1 MARHGT
7 YRRKRPPGAL
17 IARWYCPQSHTTFSL
32 LPDCLAA
39 RLPGTLQEL
48 ETVVAHAEQTASLM
62 QAADQVRRHGIE
74 LPGAMRWLRRRVLLV
89 QQALRV
95 VIGLLPQ
102 HLAGCRAEL
111 TACRQRLDSQ
121 AVLVALRSLAARSL
135 PALPAPLGFRP
146 HRNEPCHPTSAAQQQ
161 VGPVIRAPP
170 P

>member
-7 YRRKRPPGAL
+7 YQRKTPPGAL
-17 IARWYCPQSHTTFSL
+17 IARWYCPAEPHHLQ
-32 LPDCLAA
+32 PAA
-39 RLPGTLQEL
+39 RLPGG
-48 ETVVAHAEQTASLM
+48 
-62 QAADQVRRHGIE
+62 AACPARCG
-74 LPGAMRWLRRRVLLV
+74 WLRRRVLLV

-135 PALPAPLGFRP
+135 PVLPAPLGFRP

-161 VGPVIRAPP
+161 VGPVARAPP
-170 P
+170 PWDRWPSSELSAS

>member
-1 MARHGT
+1 
-7 YRRKRPPGAL
+7 
-17 IARWYCPQSHTTFSL
+17 
-32 LPDCLAA
+32 
-39 RLPGTLQEL
+39 
-48 ETVVAHAEQTASLM
+48 M

-121 AVLVALRSLAARSL
+121 AVLVALRSLAARRSRHRR
-135 PALPAPLGFRP
+135 ADARQGRPAPHHSGHAPDARG
-146 HRNEPCHPTSAAQQQ
+146 RRHPARLAARLSSDNQDENAAT
-161 VGPVIRAPP
+161 IKMRMRE
-170 P
+170 